1 MGMLVEKPC
10 AWCTGSGEVMV
21 GKTLETKQKC
31 DVCNGAGYFR
41 MDSSATTCPD
51 CQGTGE
57 ARESQ
62 TFLSVIVGSERRCSR
77 CNGTGWVM
85 PPRR

>member
-1 MGMLVEKPC
+1 MGMLVERPC
-10 AWCTGSGEVMV
+10 GWCGGSGDILV
-21 GKTLETKQKC
+21 GTTLGTKEKC
-31 DVCNGAGYFR
+31 DVCNGAGYLR
-41 MDSSATTCPD
+41 IDSSATTCPD

-57 ARESQ
+57 ASESQ

-77 CNGTGWVM
+77 CNGTGWAV